1 MSSTKDAAK
10 KREPSDLV
18 AFEVPLA
25 AEIREVAKLTGIS
38 AKTIRAQVIEKGC
51 PELLRVFGGK
61 IHALVVA
68 RQAEILQR
76 AAKSSLEAGEAAQ

>member
-1 MSSTKDAAK
+1 MPTTPQESK
-10 KREPSDLV
+10 KREPSELV
-18 AFEVPLA
+18 SFEVPLA
-25 AEIREVAKLTGIS
+25 AEIREVAKLTGIP